1 MCKYYIFTIV
11 MLVITACYILITKV
25 ISEVYQV
32 QGDFVKSNS
41 PFLWPVWGV
50 WGTVKFIVKCIKRN
64 K

>member
-1 MCKYYIFTIV
+1 